1 MRVKK
6 EENKKREIYQQQV
19 REIMYKNREDLVQQL
34 LTRRHEKE
42 ETLQQA

>member
-19 REIMYKNREDLVQQL
+19 REIMYKNREDLVQ
-34 LTRRHEKE
+34 
-42 ETLQQA
+42 

>member
-19 REIMYKNREDLVQQL
+19 REIMYKNREDLV
-34 LTRRHEKE
+34 
-42 ETLQQA
+42 